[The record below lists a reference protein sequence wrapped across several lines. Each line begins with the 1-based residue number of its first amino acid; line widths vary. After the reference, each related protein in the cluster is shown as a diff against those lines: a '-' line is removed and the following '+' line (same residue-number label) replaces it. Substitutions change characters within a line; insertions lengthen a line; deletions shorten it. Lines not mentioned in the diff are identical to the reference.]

1 MSLTS
6 SSPASKC
13 DNAFCIFFLLQ
24 KKFFSLSSA
33 TTNTTYIFSHD
44 LSSYF
49 LINYVFYSKGVSMKS
64 NVEYIMKKKKIT
76 IRQLEHDSGLNNVT
90 ILRARKD
97 DMVERCTLGTLVKI
111 ADALGVP
118 VYDLFD
124 DENGS
129 VRPTGSE
136 SEAPIVQQMKNLE
149 ERIDKI
155 ESKLQ
160 LLSS

>member
-1 MSLTS
+1 
-6 SSPASKC
+6 
-13 DNAFCIFFLLQ
+13 
-24 KKFFSLSSA
+24 
-33 TTNTTYIFSHD
+33 
-44 LSSYF
+44 
-49 LINYVFYSKGVSMKS
+49 MKS